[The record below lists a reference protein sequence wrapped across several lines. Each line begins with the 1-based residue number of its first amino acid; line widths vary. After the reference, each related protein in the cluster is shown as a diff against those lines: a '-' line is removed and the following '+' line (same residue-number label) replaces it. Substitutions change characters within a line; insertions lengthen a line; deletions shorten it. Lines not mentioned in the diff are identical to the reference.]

1 MDRIFSTR
9 VDESVAER
17 IAGLARQLRVLKK
30 SVIEQAVAAFADK
43 VESDGQGDV
52 LDQTFGAWHRQEPAR
67 ETARRARAA
76 FRQSMER
83 RRRNDDGQPPTRVR
97 PSAP

>member
-17 IAGLARQLRVLKK
+17 IAGLARQLHVSKK
-30 SVIEQAVAAFADK
+30 NVIEQAVAAFADK
-43 VESDGQGDV
+43 VESEAQRDV
-52 LDQTFGAWHRQEPAR
+52 LDQTFGVWHRR
-67 ETARRARAA
+67 EAAGETVRRARAA

-83 RRRNDDGQPPTRVR
+83 RRR
-97 PSAP
+97 